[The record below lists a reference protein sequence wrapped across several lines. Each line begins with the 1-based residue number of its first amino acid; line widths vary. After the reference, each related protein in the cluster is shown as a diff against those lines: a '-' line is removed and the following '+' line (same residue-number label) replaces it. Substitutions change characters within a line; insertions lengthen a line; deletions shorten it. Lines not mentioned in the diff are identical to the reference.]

1 MLADIERPLFS
12 ESLDPPLDNTE
23 ILDVVMP
30 VYNLLE
36 YSDHF
41 SSTSRK
47 LWQYCIDESNGNVFN
62 SESFKHRLKF
72 TSTTNITVIL
82 LK

>member
-12 ESLDPPLDNTE
+12 ESLDPPLDNAE

-36 YSDHF
+36 YNDHF

-47 LWQYCIDESNGNVFN
+47 FWQYCLDEPNGNVVN
-62 SESFKHRLKF
+62 SESFNYRLKF
-72 TSTTNITVIL
+72 TSTTNITAIL
-82 LK
+82 LQ